1 MEGLP
6 PGYDRC
12 VFPIERS
19 YIERVLLNNSE
30 LEAAQASALAY
41 WESLATA
48 GDMTGFQDFLQRGMK
63 TP

>member
-1 MEGLP
+1 
-6 PGYDRC
+6 
-12 VFPIERS
+12 
-19 YIERVLLNNSE
+19 VLLNNSE

-41 WESLATA
+41 WESFATA

>member
-6 PGYDRC
+6 PGYEGC

-19 YIERVLLNNSE
+19 CIERVLLNNSE

-41 WESLATA
+41 WESFAIA